1 MNMNKKVLKIEQLF
15 QEFRRYGFTGSE
27 KDKYL
32 IEAIERQALAY
43 PMITTWD
50 IDNLNNKITTYMVS
64 KNEKDYSQYV
74 SYLLGSRLIKPLNLN
89 KEIIEL
95 EVIKNLNEM
104 ENILNEINKIKHSS
118 MATEKVS

>member
-1 MNMNKKVLKIEQLF
+1 MKNKVLKIEQLF
-15 QEFRRYGFTGSE
+15 QEFRRYGFTGEE

-32 IEAIERQALAY
+32 IEAIERKVLAY

-95 EVIKNLNEM
+95 EVVKNLNEM
-104 ENILNEINKIKHSS
+104 ENLLNEINKIKHSS
-118 MATEKVS
+118 MATKKVS

>member
-1 MNMNKKVLKIEQLF
+1 MKNKVLKIEQLF
-15 QEFRRYGFTGSE
+15 QEFRRYGFTGEE
-27 KDKYL
+27 KDKYI
-32 IEAIERQALAY
+32 IEAIERKALAY

-95 EVIKNLNEM
+95 EVVKNLNEM

-118 MATEKVS
+118 MATKKVS

>member
-1 MNMNKKVLKIEQLF
+1 MKNKVLKIEQLF
-15 QEFRRYGFTGSE
+15 QEFRRYGFVGSE

-32 IEAIERQALAY
+32 IEAIERHALAY

-104 ENILNEINKIKHSS
+104 DNILQELEELKSETINN
-118 MATEKVS
+118 